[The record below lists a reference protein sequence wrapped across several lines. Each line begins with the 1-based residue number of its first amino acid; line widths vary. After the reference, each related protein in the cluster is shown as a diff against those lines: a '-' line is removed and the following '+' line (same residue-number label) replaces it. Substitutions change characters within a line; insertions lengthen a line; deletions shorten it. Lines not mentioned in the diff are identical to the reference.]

1 MSVFQVNKF
10 ITIKLEENKTNIYVN
25 NKLFKQCKFLLLEIP
40 IPEMKSFSEI
50 ESIDEVSEKLDRS
63 LEPESGTQYLIPPE
77 VEFWGHCS
85 NLQVW
90 YENNYDTRLL
100 HSNLAFPL
108 LEKLSEVGDPK
119 AVMAFKEEIAKR
131 LESGTFSV
139 RKFLIEQNYTGYLS
153 REENFYTLL
162 SIEEIE
168 KLFELERALN
178 VEIDSHPFSTDPNT
192 FTAENKNIIK
202 INLSK
207 NGLKK
212 FPELLIKFKHLKL
225 LNLSYNKL
233 EQIPKSIKELKNLEI
248 LDLGE
253 NLLASLP
260 KSIFNLKFLNK
271 LDLRSNRFV
280 PEEIQRILK
289 LYNKKKQSVNVVYGY
304 DKKLTILKKNG
315 RTLIYR
321 KKL

>member
-1 MSVFQVNKF
+1 
-10 ITIKLEENKTNIYVN
+10 
-25 NKLFKQCKFLLLEIP
+25 
-40 IPEMKSFSEI
+40 MKSFSEI

-63 LEPESGTQYLIPPE
+63 LEPESGTQYIIPPK

-85 NLQVW
+85 NIQVW
-90 YENNYDTRLL
+90 NENNYDTRLL
-100 HSNLAFPL
+100 HSNPAFPL
-108 LEKLSEVGDPK
+108 LEELSDVGDPK
-119 AVMAFKEEIAKR
+119 ALEIFKEEIAKR
-131 LESGTFSV
+131 LESGTSSV
-139 RKFLIEQNYTGYLS
+139 IQFLIEQNYTRYLS
-153 REENFYTLL
+153 REEYLYTLL

-168 KLFELERALN
+168 KIFELERTLN
-178 VEIDSHPFSTDPNT
+178 IEIDSNPFSTDPNT
-192 FTAENKNIIK
+192 FTAENKNIVK

-207 NGLKK
+207 NGFKK

-233 EQIPKSIKELKNLEI
+233 EQIPESIKELKNLEI
-248 LDLGE
+248 LDLGK

-271 LDLRSNRFV
+271 LDLRGNRFV
-280 PEEIQRILK
+280 PEEIQRILR
-289 LYNKKKQSVNVVYGY
+289 LYNKQKQSVNVVYGY
-304 DKKLTILKKNG
+304 DKELTIFKKNG